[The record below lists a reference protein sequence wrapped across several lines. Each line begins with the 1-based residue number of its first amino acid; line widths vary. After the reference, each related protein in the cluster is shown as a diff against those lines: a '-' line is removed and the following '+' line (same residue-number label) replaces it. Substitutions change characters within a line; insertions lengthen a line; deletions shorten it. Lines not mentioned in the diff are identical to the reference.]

1 MKRFLLTLLTVAIV
15 AALAVYAL
23 APAIIRQYR
32 LREDGKTAAGYR
44 AAVNGLDPSDCDV
57 LLAQAWDYNQA
68 RGSVPW
74 SDPYGS
80 GAEEGDDYAALLNP
94 AGNGVMGILSL
105 PKLGVALAVY
115 HGGEAEAS
123 AGRVEHAPG
132 SRLPAD
138 GADGPCVLRARRE
151 RFFDPLAHLDR
162 LMVGDCFFLR
172 VLQDTATYQVF
183 QVATMPPQALAGLES
198 IDGDECA
205 LVAETAAGDRLVVRG
220 RRVPRRSATPVDDS
234 IPLPDGVPQLIYAA
248 PVAAAGLAMLA
259 IVEFI
264 RRAIRR
270 LRRRR
275 MKL

>member
-1 MKRFLLTLLTVAIV
+1 MKRFLLTLLTAAIV

-32 LREDGKTAAGYR
+32 LRENGKTAAGYR
-44 AAVNGLDPSDCDV
+44 AAVDGLDPSDCDV
-57 LLAQAWDYNQA
+57 LLAQAWDYNQV

-74 SDPYGS
+74 SDPYGA
-80 GAEEGDDYAALLNP
+80 GAEEGGDYAALLNP

-123 AGRVEHAPG
+123 PGRVEHAPG

-138 GADGPCVLRARRE
+138 GAEGPCVLRAGRE
-151 RFFDPLAHLDR
+151 RFFDPLAKLDR

-183 QVATMPPQALAGLES
+183 QVATMPPRALAGLEG

-234 IPLPDGVPQLIYAA
+234 LPLPDGVPQLIYAT
-248 PVAAAGLAMLA
+248 PVAAAGLALLA
-259 IVEFI
+259 IVEFF